1 VYVTVWLGRLCV
13 CECELNPG
21 WMPTLPVSH
30 QRKVRADGRLK
41 SERKEE
47 EKENKRA
54 RQRGGDSLADFGDL
68 WLEKRVPC

>member
-1 VYVTVWLGRLCV
+1 
-13 CECELNPG
+13 
-21 WMPTLPVSH
+21 MPALSVSH

-68 WLEKRVPC
+68 WLEKGVPC